1 MTDVLI
7 LCYHAISPS
16 WTCVLAVTP
25 TAFEHQIS
33 RLIERGWQATTFTQA
48 VLDPPHRRT
57 LAITFDDAFSSIS
70 TYAAPV
76 LARAGA
82 PATVFVP
89 TAFAAGDSV
98 LRWPGIDHWYGGE
111 YHSELQP
118 LRWEELRAL
127 AESGWEVGSHTCSH
141 PHLTRVDD
149 ASLEAELVVS
159 REACASHIGRP
170 CEAIAYP
177 YGDVDDRVADAARS
191 AGYLAGG
198 TLSRKLPRLAPYR
211 QPRVGIYRHDG
222 PRRFMLKAARP
233 SRAVRSLL

>member
-33 RLIERGWQATTFTQA
+33 RLIERGWHATTFTQA

-57 LAITFDDAFSSIS
+57 LAITFDDAFKSVS

-76 LARAGA
+76 LARLNA

-89 TAFAAGDSV
+89 TAFAAGDSA
-98 LRWPGIDHWYGGE
+98 LHWDGIDQWYGGE
-111 YHSELQP
+111 YHDELQP
-118 LRWEELRAL
+118 LRWEDLRAL
-127 AESGWEVGSHTCSH
+127 AASGWEVGSHTRSH

-149 ASLEAELVVS
+149 ATLDAELAVS
-159 REACASHIGRP
+159 REECASQVGQP
-170 CEAIAYP
+170 CESIAYP
-177 YGDVDDRVADAARS
+177 YGDVDERVADAARN

-198 TLSRKLPRLAPYR
+198 TLSRKLPMLAPYR

-222 PRRFMLKAARP
+222 PGRFRLKAARA